1 MGPVGFE
8 PTTASAPGQYLDEI
22 NQIGRV
28 GILDQARRW
37 PLRLRQMESFLNVVL
52 CHFQHEIDLIQVDN
66 GRYEVL
72 KLRHKMKNLNPI
84 NLVILIL
91 HKQNGLH

>member
-1 MGPVGFE
+1 
-8 PTTASAPGQYLDEI
+8 
-22 NQIGRV
+22 
-28 GILDQARRW
+28 
-37 PLRLRQMESFLNVVL
+37 MESFLNVVL